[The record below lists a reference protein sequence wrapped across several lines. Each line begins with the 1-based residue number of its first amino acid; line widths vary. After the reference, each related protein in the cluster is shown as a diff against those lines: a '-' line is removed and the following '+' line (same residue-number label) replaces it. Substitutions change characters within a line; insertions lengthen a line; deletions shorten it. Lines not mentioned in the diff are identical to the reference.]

1 MRENNKKIYLIV
13 RLSDNLKKKVVY
25 KEIQRGVKS
34 YTVDEEILELSIGT
48 VRVSNRSE
56 ISKEGQG
63 L

>member
-1 MRENNKKIYLIV
+1 MRKNNKKIYLIV